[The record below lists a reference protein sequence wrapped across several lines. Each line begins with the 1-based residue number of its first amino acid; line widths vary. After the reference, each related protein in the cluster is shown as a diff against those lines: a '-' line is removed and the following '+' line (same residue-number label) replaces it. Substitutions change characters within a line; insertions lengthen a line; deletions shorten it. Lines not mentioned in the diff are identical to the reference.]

1 MEHLLAG
8 GRARGIK
15 CSPLYMLVHYRS
27 ESQTVESFLNL
38 FPLILHIQ
46 PISTSDHFWLWK
58 YVWILIDSQHL
69 CRYYSNA
76 SHHLYLGYCNNCL
89 WWTYSPVFYTAVS
102 DPVSKKSDHVS
113 PLQML
118 CCLSNSLRVKHLCPG
133 APTWSGSGLFDL
145 VSSHALPC
153 SLQFSCSLVP
163 WPCQTPMST
172 PGHWHLL
179 SLSENALPAAI
190 LLTFFITSIS
200 FRLLLNHCLLSEAFF
215 VLPSIK

>member
-118 CCLSNSLRVKHLCPG
+118 CCLSNSLRVKHYVQEPLRDLALVFLTLSPPMLSLAHYSSVVLLFLDRVKPLCQPQG
-133 APTWSGSGLFDL
+133 IDICFLYRRMLFL
-145 VSSHALPC
+145 QPSS
-153 SLQFSCSLVP
+153 
-163 WPCQTPMST
+163 W
-172 PGHWHLL
+172 L
-179 SLSENALPAAI
+179 SLS
-190 LLTFFITSIS
+190 LLFPLGF
-200 FRLLLNHCLLSEAFF
+200 CLTIAFF
-215 VLPSIK
+215 LRLFLYYQV